1 MSGGSYAAT
10 LRDLGNGAAAAAGR
24 ALDRVPRL
32 AGGDHAGDLGVAL
45 GVLGTALVVAFG
57 LRLGLALRLTAA
69 AIVIVL
75 ASDGGEHVE
84 QHAVDGLEH
93 PACELVADPT
103 RHRPA
108 RRQVERDDADTLGG
122 KLSPECFPVRCSEAG
137 QPVDL
142 LEEETVALMGISQ
155 KPEQLRPGELG
166 ATLVLNVP
174 SHNLE
179 PVLGSE
185 GLDLGPGAVG
195 VL

>member
-1 MSGGSYAAT
+1 M
-10 LRDLGNGAAAAAGR
+10 R
-24 ALDRVPRL
+24 PRFAIL
-32 AGGDHAGDLGVAL
+32 AMVARLQPVAL
-45 GVLGTALVVAFG
+45 WIVFHDWPAVIMLAIPALRSVSSAPRPLYLPFG
-57 LRLGLALRLTAA
+57 LRLGLALRLTGA

-93 PACELVADPT
+93 PACELFADPT

-122 KLSPECFPVRCSEAG
+122 KLSLECFPVRCSEAG

-142 LEEETVALMGISQ
+142 LDEETVALMGISQ

>member
-1 MSGGSYAAT
+1 MTIQAAPNALWTKGYVLSPPCGGS
-10 LRDLGNGAAAAAGR
+10 
-24 ALDRVPRL
+24 
-32 AGGDHAGDLGVAL
+32 
-45 GVLGTALVVAFG
+45 
-57 LRLGLALRLTAA
+57 
-69 AIVIVL
+69 
-75 ASDGGEHVE
+75 S
-84 QHAVDGLEH
+84 
-93 PACELVADPT
+93 
-103 RHRPA
+103 
-108 RRQVERDDADTLGG
+108 RRSCCT
-122 KLSPECFPVRCSEAG
+122 EAG

-142 LEEETVALMGISQ
+142 LDEETVALMGISQ